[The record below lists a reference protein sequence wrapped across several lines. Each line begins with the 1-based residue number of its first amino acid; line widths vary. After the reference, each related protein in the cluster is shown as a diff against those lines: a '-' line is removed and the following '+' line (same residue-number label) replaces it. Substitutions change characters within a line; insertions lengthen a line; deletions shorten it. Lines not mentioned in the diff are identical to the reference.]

1 MKKYL
6 KIALITM
13 ACSNLLMADMVFNL
27 GAQQF
32 SNSIEGNFTDSTYDL
47 DNSIVS
53 TPLKFDKGHYIPNE
67 SGSFKVQLKEPQSK
81 WGITFDMNSFLN
93 IRGSGI
99 TLLGKEGDVLTLFF
113 SFRKVS
119 VNGQIIKDDS
129 FQYAK
134 KIIGSI
140 ESDGNIIKV
149 IINGK
154 HSFKIEKSNFKLA
167 YIEVNL
173 GTDTDNNRLYPD
185 KLNGIAIST
194 SSE

>member
-32 SNSIEGNFTDSTYDL
+32 SNSIEGKFKDSTYDL
-47 DNSIVS
+47 DKTIVS
-53 TPLKFDKGHYIPNE
+53 TPLKFDKGHYVPNE
-67 SGSFKVQLKEPQSK
+67 SGSFKVQLKEPHLK
-81 WGITFDMNSFLN
+81 WAITFDMDSFLSG
-93 IRGSGI
+93 RGFGI

-113 SFRKVS
+113 SFHKIS
-119 VNGQIIKDDS
+119 VNAKIIEDET
-129 FQYAK
+129 FQHAK

-154 HSFKIEKSNFKLA
+154 HSFKVEKSNFNLA

-173 GTDTDNNRLYPD
+173 GTDTDNVRARPD
-185 KLNGIAIST
+185 FLNGIAIST